1 MSENEQNE
9 VAAPDGGLVGA
20 IPPELVQAF
29 FTGDQAAI
37 GRALENGNLLERLAG
52 HLPPRALRRFARHL
66 NDVLDADDVVDGEPV
81 EVDEQDIVPPVP
93 RRAPPRRPE
102 SGAAR
107 RRVVDPDLDPTPV
120 DVADVADEEDEGGES
135 QTDRLN
141 QLGAGIGN
149 VLSELPGVALGIT
162 FLGGGRKVR
171 ISFFYPETR
180 EAPMQILAQ
189 QRVHVARFGDAMEAL
204 AAQTEDIVLAEVEG
218 DEDGDEDED
227 YDSDDAD
234 GTEPEPEPEPAPRRQ
249 RR

>member
-9 VAAPDGGLVGA
+9 AIAPDGGGLVGA

-66 NDVLDADDVVDGEPV
+66 NDVLDADEVGDGEPV
-81 EVDEQDIVPPVP
+81 EVDPDQDIVPPAP

-102 SGAAR
+102 PGAVR
-107 RRVVDPDLDPTPV
+107 RRVVEPDLDPV
-120 DVADVADEEDEGGES
+120 DVADVTNGADEDEGEES

-218 DEDGDEDED
+218 DEDEDED

-234 GTEPEPEPEPAPRRQ
+234 GTEAEPEPEPAPRRP